1 MSLERFKYRFIKLHM
16 LIGSDFVHY
25 VIKQMT
31 KGREMLAG
39 TGTAV
44 ESKTG
49 KGRQLAKHLEALG
62 SLVSEDAI

>member
-1 MSLERFKYRFIKLHM
+1 
-16 LIGSDFVHY
+16 
-25 VIKQMT
+25 
-31 KGREMLAG
+31 MLAG

-44 ESKTG
+44 KAKTG